1 MSDAQ
6 EAAAAAAAQT
16 LDEDDAAIA
25 LPTMSA
31 MDRLPMELLAEILR
45 RLPPRGIATCR
56 AVRKGWRAAVDSN
69 GLMLAVEHR
78 VPHHVGGIIIN
89 FSYED
94 RPYFFPCGA
103 GPTGIGLNAT
113 ALDFMIPPEVET
125 GRGIVLD
132 HRNGLLLYEGEYA
145 LYVCNPATRRWAELP
160 PLPSYRPGAYYLLF
174 DPTESLHY
182 SVFFFPEPNK
192 HDQSMEWPPSS
203 YMVKVYCSRSGQWDD
218 MTFVREGGA
227 TTVAMWADRINE
239 RKRHAVYWRGAFYL
253 HCPTGFIIRF
263 SLEKKTSVVIRS
275 PEVAVMPN
283 ITVCEPEMHLGKSK
297 HGVYCTTIYGSQ
309 LQAWVL
315 LEESKPCLVH
325 EWELK
330 CHFGLIPSFK
340 RCYTRAQGLGDGE
353 DNELGDGEDNEFGD
367 GEDNEWDSSGE
378 SHADDSGEEEEA
390 EELDEDMEQ
399 HIIFNNG
406 IRFIGYHP
414 NKEIAFLVTRSLYG
428 FAYYLGTSKL
438 RYLGSLYP
446 DGCSNPQYLALHK
459 SFIYTPCM
467 DDVLPT
473 CNGP

>member
-1 MSDAQ
+1 PTDAQ

-253 HCPTGFIIRF
+253 HCPTGFIIRY
-263 SLEKKTSVVIRS
+263 I
-275 PEVAVMPN
+275 
-283 ITVCEPEMHLGKSK
+283 
-297 HGVYCTTIYGSQ
+297 
-309 LQAWVL
+309 
-315 LEESKPCLVH
+315 
-325 EWELK
+325 
-330 CHFGLIPSFK
+330 
-340 RCYTRAQGLGDGE
+340 
-353 DNELGDGEDNEFGD
+353 
-367 GEDNEWDSSGE
+367 SSAI
-378 SHADDSGEEEEA
+378 S
-390 EELDEDMEQ
+390 
-399 HIIFNNG
+399 
-406 IRFIGYHP
+406 
-414 NKEIAFLVTRSLYG
+414 
-428 FAYYLGTSKL
+428 
-438 RYLGSLYP
+438 
-446 DGCSNPQYLALHK
+446 
-459 SFIYTPCM
+459 
-467 DDVLPT
+467 
-473 CNGP
+473 